1 MNEHKDIPMIGYTDA
16 KGAYEL
22 RELLCGSPSFGLF
35 AAWDDTGNRYL
46 ATTTLRQTESHADL
60 YRKLA
65 CDVEG
70 IAPLLYVGHLHSDQ
84 PTGFDLM
91 IEQMPMGMP
100 SHLLDKGIAEVT
112 TVVHL
117 GTAIAVILER
127 LHAQQR
133 YLLSLRP
140 QSIYLTT
147 DRKSGIQLMGLVPR
161 ADRFYFSAEKPDVTT
176 ALAFDDTYVAPE
188 VWLGLEPDNAA
199 DVFSLCAVLAFW
211 LRGRSPFNGKGY
223 MGHAKAIMGNK
234 RAYHLPADEL
244 GLLLESGLDSE
255 ASNRPNI
262 TELRKS
268 LQKIADNAY

>member
-35 AAWDDTGNRYL
+35 AASDDTGNRYL

-60 YRKLA
+60 YSKLA
-65 CDVEG
+65 FDVEG
-70 IAPLLYVGHLHSDQ
+70 IAPLLYVGRLHSDQ

-100 SHLLDKGIAEVT
+100 SHLLDKRIAKAVT
-112 TVVHL
+112 VTHL
-117 GTAIAVILER
+117 GASIAATLER

-140 QSIYLTT
+140 ESIYLAVNNE
-147 DRKSGIQLMGLVPR
+147 REIQLAGLVPR
-161 ADRFYFSAEKPDVTT
+161 AERFYFSAEKPDITT
-176 ALAFDDTYVAPE
+176 NLVFDDTYVAPE
-188 VWLGLEPDNAA
+188 IWLGLQPDSAA
-199 DVFSLCAVLAFW
+199 DLFSLCAVLAFW
-211 LRGRSPFNGKGY
+211 LHGSSPFSGNGY

-234 RAYHLPADEL
+234 RAYRLPADEL
-244 GLLLESGLDSE
+244 GLLLESGLESE
-255 ASNRPNI
+255 VSNRPNL
-262 TELRKS
+262 TELRRG
-268 LQKIADNAY
+268 LETIAANAY